1 MGHGHPPIHNHAFD
15 HIPPF
20 PPPHKPPFPPPNPKT
35 WAYYGSWDSYR
46 PFVDT
51 NQFSNAQPG
60 VTSGLYNPDGPLNL
74 GNAANQITYLT
85 GVTTDSQFSLAVTFH
100 YSNEDYNKT
109 VDLTVGNI
117 YNVLYLEDGD
127 LKKCTGKCSDIWKV
141 IGTDNVAYYKIKF
154 DCSVNY
160 ANSTVVIKNDQ
171 IRDLSVYT
179 GYEDTDTT
187 IENGKHQFGT
197 TTGTISDAIIT
208 NATIDSDGNII
219 EGDIINGVVDGYT
232 VDGIASGTNK
242 NGVEINTING
252 KTLGGHIT
260 GGKIIAGHFR
270 SGTIDG
276 KLEED
281 TNITVH
287 AEIKGII
294 ANVVIINSMV
304 EGGTTSGGTVIKHA
318 IDDGILY
325 NGTLT
330 GDDMVTTGGVTC
342 GNITTAGTTTGGTA
356 TGGTMVG
363 MIDGKVYTIE
373 NGVTNPKA
381 GKKLIT
387 SGGVVTGGT
396 IIGGV
401 NQGGMIIGAVVKG
414 GVVTS
419 GLTMNGITTQGVLIP
434 TPSAPVPITKVVE
447 QNPKYADLGEDRQ
460 PLHPDSPLMHP
471 FDSDDLVVQI
481 DPTIGRVV
489 DTNFDRC
496 VMQDIDEEGVAPP
509 FEK

>member
-1 MGHGHPPIHNHAFD
+1 
-15 HIPPF
+15 
-20 PPPHKPPFPPPNPKT
+20 
-35 WAYYGSWDSYR
+35 
-46 PFVDT
+46 
-51 NQFSNAQPG
+51 
-60 VTSGLYNPDGPLNL
+60 
-74 GNAANQITYLT
+74 
-85 GVTTDSQFSLAVTFH
+85 
-100 YSNEDYNKT
+100 
-109 VDLTVGNI
+109 
-117 YNVLYLEDGD
+117 
-127 LKKCTGKCSDIWKV
+127 
-141 IGTDNVAYYKIKF
+141 
-154 DCSVNY
+154 
-160 ANSTVVIKNDQ
+160 
-171 IRDLSVYT
+171 
-179 GYEDTDTT
+179 
-187 IENGKHQFGT
+187 
-197 TTGTISDAIIT
+197 
-208 NATIDSDGNII
+208 
-219 EGDIINGVVDGYT
+219 
-232 VDGIASGTNK
+232 
-242 NGVEINTING
+242 
-252 KTLGGHIT
+252 
-260 GGKIIAGHFR
+260 
-270 SGTIDG
+270 
-276 KLEED
+276 
-281 TNITVH
+281 
-287 AEIKGII
+287 
-294 ANVVIINSMV
+294 MV
-304 EGGTTSGGTVIKHA
+304 EGGATSGGTVIKHE

-401 NQGGMIIGAVVKG
+401 NNGGMIIGAVVKG
-414 GVVTS
+414 GVVTN
-419 GLTMNGITTQGVLIP
+419 GLTMNGVTTQGVLIP

-481 DPTIGRVV
+481 DPTGGRVV

-496 VMQDIDEEGVAPP
+496 LMQDIDEEGVAPP